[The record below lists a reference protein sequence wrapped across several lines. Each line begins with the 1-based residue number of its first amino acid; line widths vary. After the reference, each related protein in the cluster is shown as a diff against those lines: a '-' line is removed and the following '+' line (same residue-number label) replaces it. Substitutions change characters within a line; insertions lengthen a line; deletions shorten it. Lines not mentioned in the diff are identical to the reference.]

1 MTIDMDAT
9 TETIDAL
16 QLAGDYEGIREVMI
30 YAAKA
35 LLNDGEKIIGESSD
49 IY

>member
-9 TETIDAL
+9 TETIDAM
-16 QLAGDYEGIREVMI
+16 QLSGDYEGIREVMI
-30 YAAKA
+30 YAAKV
-35 LLNDGEKIIGESSD
+35 LLNDGKEIIGKSAE